1 MRRALRALG
10 VALVASLAVAG
21 LGATPARAGGSQA
34 VVIIDTGSGS
44 YTRVISFSG
53 TISGFE
59 ALQLAGAGP
68 ETDAYSGQGI
78 AICRL
83 FGVGNDTGCLGSGS
97 DTRYWAYFRAPAGSA
112 GWRYSG
118 AGAGATSV
126 SDGDVEGWRF
136 GAGNAPG
143 FRSFC
148 DVVGCAPPP
157 EPPPPPPPAGG
168 GGTTDGAAAGGGDTG
183 TAGTGSA
190 TPSAGTPAPGGAP
203 AATGEPGGA
212 AADGSTG
219 TTAPT
224 TVPTTIGDSTTAERR
239 ARDDDRRALG
249 RPVVADDD
257 GAGSPLGVI
266 VALALVAALAG
277 VAVVV
282 RRRSRRTG

>member
-1 MRRALRALG
+1 VRRALRALG

-34 VVIIDTGSGS
+34 VVIIDTGSGT

-53 TISGFE
+53 TVSGYE
-59 ALQLAGAGP
+59 ALELAGAGP
-68 ETDAYSGQGI
+68 QSEGYAGQGV

-83 FGVGNDTGCLGSGS
+83 FGVGNDTGCLGSGG
-97 DTRYWAYFRAPAGSA
+97 DTRYWAYFRAPAGSS

-118 AGAGATSV
+118 AGAGATTV

-168 GGTTDGAAAGGGDTG
+168 GGTTDGAAAPAGGGTTG
-183 TAGTGSA
+183 AGS
-190 TPSAGTPAPGGAP
+190 GTPTPAAATPGGAGTEAGDP
-203 AATGEPGGA
+203 AATPT
-212 AADGSTG
+212 DG
-219 TTAPT
+219 TTPATPAT
-224 TVPTTIGDSTTAERR
+224 TVPTTGGGSAGGRS
-239 ARDDDRRALG
+239 RDDDRRALG
-249 RPVVADDD
+249 RPVVAADE
-257 GAGSPLGVI
+257 GAGSPIGVI
-266 VALALVAALAG
+266 VALALVAGIGAIAL
-277 VAVVV
+277 VV
-282 RRRSRRTG
+282 RRRGRRTG